1 MPGLRAG
8 LDAPAGRR
16 PARLSGDP
24 PSRPS
29 DRAAGGGGEPLV
41 RAVRDLPDDAM
52 AFAYG
57 RSRTAAAPA
66 SEGRGDRPAMGELH
80 ARLWRADSR
89 DAPERLGVTVA
100 GGARVGDG
108 AAKIGRAHV

>member
-66 SEGRGDRPAMGELH
+66 CEGRGDRPAMGEIH
-80 ARLWRADSR
+80 ARLWRSEEHTSELQSLMRISYAVSC
-89 DAPERLGVTVA
+89 LKKKK
-100 GGARVGDG
+100 
-108 AAKIGRAHV
+108 KI

>member
-66 SEGRGDRPAMGELH
+66 CEGRGDRPAMGEIH
-80 ARLWRADSR
+80 ARLWRAESR
-89 DAPERLGVTVA
+89 E
-100 GGARVGDG
+100 
-108 AAKIGRAHV
+108 IGRAHVCTPVTNAQLVC

>member
-16 PARLSGDP
+16 PARLPGYP

-66 SEGRGDRPAMGELH
+66 CEGHGDRPVKGEI
-80 ARLWRADSR
+80 RTEQRS
-89 DAPERLGVTVA
+89 VA
-100 GGARVGDG
+100 EVSVSMCEIQRVGY
-108 AAKIGRAHV
+108 H